1 MKYKNDFILLVLFI
15 VVFTILSVL
24 SPDRFL
30 SYNNLQTMAY
40 QMPEFGI
47 LTLGMM
53 IAILTGGI
61 NLSITAVS
69 ALSGIMTALF
79 LVNCNAA
86 ADTNVFFIVAGALG
100 IALICAV
107 ITGFINGFIIA
118 FIGVT
123 PILATLGAKI
133 FFEGIC
139 LKITK
144 GGSISGYPEQFYFL
158 GSGTIFNIPVSII
171 IFISIIILTY
181 FLLDRTPWGTRV
193 YMIGSNPVAAKF
205 SGINVKKILLQVY
218 IYSSLMAAIASIIMI
233 SRYNSAKVTLGSS
246 YLLES
251 VAAAVLGGT
260 SIVGGKGS
268 VFGTVIAIGI
278 IQIISSGLNILNLN
292 RFITDAIMGALL
304 IVVLTINYISD
315 KLKTKNISFNK

>member
-1 MKYKNDFILLVLFI
+1 VTIEEMKHKNDFILIVLFI

-30 SYNNLQTMAY
+30 SFDNLQTMAF

-53 IAILTGGI
+53 IVILTGGI

-86 ADTNVFFIVAGALG
+86 ANTNVFFIVAGALG
-100 IALICAV
+100 IALICAI

-139 LKITK
+139 LKITSLVIQNSFIFW
-144 GGSISGYPEQFYFL
+144 GAEQFSTSLFQLLFL
-158 GSGTIFNIPVSII
+158 FQ
-171 IFISIIILTY
+171 
-181 FLLDRTPWGTRV
+181 LL
-193 YMIGSNPVAAKF
+193 
-205 SGINVKKILLQVY
+205 
-218 IYSSLMAAIASIIMI
+218 
-233 SRYNSAKVTLGSS
+233 
-246 YLLES
+246 YLL
-251 VAAAVLGGT
+251 
-260 SIVGGKGS
+260 I
-268 VFGTVIAIGI
+268 F
-278 IQIISSGLNILNLN
+278 
-292 RFITDAIMGALL
+292 
-304 IVVLTINYISD
+304 Y
-315 KLKTKNISFNK
+315 